1 MKALDIDFGC
11 SKRPTGQILGM
22 LMLGAAF
29 ASAAGLG
36 WHYLQLRTEAE
47 TWQADLSRIDRSANA
62 PRVKDSPE
70 ERERLLAELRHANR
84 IIDKLDTPWDALFG
98 AVETTAGE
106 QAVLLGVEPDAERR
120 EVRLTGEAKDSAAM
134 LDYLRELRRT
144 PAIRDAHLTG
154 HQINVQ
160 DPQRP
165 VRFIVLANWTEPP
178 APKEEAEAA
187 TEGAQR

>member
-1 MKALDIDFGC
+1 MKALGIDFGW
-11 SKRPTGQILGM
+11 SKRPTGRILGM
-22 LMLGAAF
+22 LMLGAAV
-29 ASAAGLG
+29 AGATGQG

-47 TWQADLSRIDRSANA
+47 AWQADLGRIDRSANA

-70 ERERLLAELRHANR
+70 ERERLLAELRYANR

-98 AVETTAGE
+98 AVETTEGE

-134 LDYLRELRRT
+134 LDYLRELRGM

-154 HQINVQ
+154 HQINVE

-165 VRFIVLANWTEPP
+165 VRFIVQANWTEPP
-178 APKEEAEAA
+178 APKAAAEAVA
-187 TEGAQR
+187 DGAQR